1 MTVRQ
6 SAWMTGFTQSMHG
19 LQQSCWLTCMA
30 GWPGVQHTPTQD
42 PSRIADRRAAAGW
55 DSSAAAGW
63 LLHGW
68 LSGCAAHPSVGQG
81 ERVVYECE
89 YSTIRLYGYGWS
101 TRNCTKISILYQY
114 IYFFFHPSS
123 SIFFLG
129 AMSISAR
136 IIVFTDECHVAL
148 VGG

>member
-55 DSSAAAGW
+55 DSSAAAGGW

-68 LSGCAAHPSVGQG
+68 LSGCAAHPSVEQG

-89 YSTIRLYGYGWS
+89 YSTIRLYTCLWLRLEYEE
-101 TRNCTKISILYQY
+101 LY
-114 IYFFFHPSS
+114 
-123 SIFFLG
+123 
-129 AMSISAR
+129 
-136 IIVFTDECHVAL
+136 
-148 VGG
+148 

>member
-89 YSTIRLYGYGWS
+89 YSTTCIRLYGYGWS

-114 IYFFFHPSS
+114 LYI
-123 SIFFLG
+123 IFFLSSFFFYFLLRG
-129 AMSISAR
+129 DVHFSQNNS
-136 IIVFTDECHVAL
+136 FL
-148 VGG
+148 